1 MSQKHKITV
10 KDYEWE
16 CGEGCCTEMGREFYI
31 DGVMVFRGS
40 CEEHGWMTVL
50 EKLGIDAEL
59 EGLNERGELVW
70 KL

>member
-1 MSQKHKITV
+1 
-10 KDYEWE
+10 
-16 CGEGCCTEMGREFYI
+16 MGREFYI

-59 EGLNERGELVW
+59 EGLNEQGELVW